1 MPLTG
6 FKTRATLLALVVL
19 GLGGCASS
27 RMQSSWTDPTWKGGL
42 PEKII
47 IIDVAQQDP
56 LRRSF
61 EDGFRIQL
69 SKHMI
74 EGIPSYTLFPPGTL
88 DKEAVVAKVKE
99 IGATGVMVTRLL
111 DKKTVE
117 TYVPPTTMMAAS
129 PYYPSYY
136 GGWNSYYVMSTSTY
150 STPGYAQ
157 TTDYAY
163 LESNLYDGV
172 GGGIIWTGRSETAM
186 LPGDVYGQ
194 IPGVVGLL
202 VNELIRIKT

>member
-1 MPLTG
+1 MG
-6 FKTRATLLALVVL
+6 FKTRATLLALVAL

-27 RMQSSWTDPTWKGGL
+27 RMQSGWTDPSWKGGL

-47 IIDVAQQDP
+47 IIGVAQQDP
-56 LRRSF
+56 VRRAF
-61 EDGFRIQL
+61 EDEFRIQL
-69 SKHMI
+69 SKHKI
-74 EGIPSYTLFPPGTL
+74 EGIPSYTLFPTGTL
-88 DKEAVVAKVKE
+88 DKDAVVAKVKE

-111 DKKTVE
+111 DTKTVK

-129 PYYPSYY
+129 F
-136 GGWNSYYVMSTSTY
+136 Y

-186 LPGDVYGQ
+186 VPGDVYGQ
-194 IPGVVGLL
+194 IPGVVGVL
-202 VNELIRIKT
+202 VNELIRIKK